1 MGLGRLLGGSWDAF
15 GSILGGP
22 GGAFGR
28 VLAGFWEGVGAFW
41 GKTAFLKV
49 PTFFWLFFG
58 VFGCFF
64 GDFINFPTI
73 F

>member
-28 VLAGFWEGVGAFW
+28 VLAGFWEGLGAFW
-41 GKTAFLKV
+41 GKAAFLKV
-49 PTFFWLFFG
+49 PTFFFTVFWCFWLFFW
-58 VFGCFF
+58 
-64 GDFINFPTI
+64 
-73 F
+73 